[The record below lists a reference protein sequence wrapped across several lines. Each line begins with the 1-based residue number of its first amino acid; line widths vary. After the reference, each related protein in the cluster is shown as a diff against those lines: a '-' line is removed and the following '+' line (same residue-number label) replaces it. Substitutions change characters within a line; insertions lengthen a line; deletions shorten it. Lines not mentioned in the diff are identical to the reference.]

1 MTIKGVDI
9 IMLSKK
15 VFITV
20 ISALGAST
28 AIVLTVAAVNLKILP
43 SAIAASDTSSYVS
56 SAVSTMSEVSSAV
69 SSAASSVPVTSSK
82 TISSTPAVSIPTPS
96 STASVDT
103 PSPIVVA
110 PAIITPKIIEAKVY
124 NMNYVL
130 TARGATITFTKCTS
144 GANGFCFEASFQSNK
159 TFIFS
164 QQGMTLKTEDGTP
177 LQIIADSGNSIH
189 AEGQYPTKDWL
200 RIQYP
205 NATSVTKLFFTYNFK
220 DYNIDPVD
228 NTTAPQTVEIDL
240 Q

>member
-1 MTIKGVDI
+1 
-9 IMLSKK
+9 MLSKK

-96 STASVDT
+96 STANVDT
-103 PSPIVVA
+103 PSPVVVA

-130 TARGATITFTKCTS
+130 TARGATITFTKCITNS
-144 GANGFCFEASFQSNK
+144 NGFYFECLFQSNK
-159 TFIFS
+159 FFNFS
-164 QQGMTLKTEDGTP
+164 TDGMTLKTADGTEIP
-177 LQIIADSGNSIH
+177 LKLDAGKVIL
-189 AEGQYPTKDWL
+189 AEGQYPTNCPM
-200 RIQYP
+200 YTTFP
-205 NATSVTKLFFTYNFK
+205 NSSDVTKLFFTYNFK

-228 NTTAPQTVEIDL
+228 NTTSPQTVEIDL